1 MDRIL
6 ELLRADIDVVP
17 AEDTREDDFYAS
29 ENDDVVIKSV
39 ALDGRKVTVT
49 TWARWRPS
57 LDCKWRRNVPQVA
70 VRKGRPKISQTR
82 KSAVT
87 LPKGKKISELDSGN
101 ASGLTRTVYAC
112 MTIC

>member
-1 MDRIL
+1 MQLPVRHVLKRRAGEKWTRIL
-6 ELLRADIDVVP
+6 KLLRADIDVAP

-57 LDCKWRRNVPQVA
+57 LDCKWRRNVPQVS
-70 VRKGRPKISQTR
+70 VRKGRPKIS
-82 KSAVT
+82 
-87 LPKGKKISELDSGN
+87 
-101 ASGLTRTVYAC
+101 
-112 MTIC
+112 